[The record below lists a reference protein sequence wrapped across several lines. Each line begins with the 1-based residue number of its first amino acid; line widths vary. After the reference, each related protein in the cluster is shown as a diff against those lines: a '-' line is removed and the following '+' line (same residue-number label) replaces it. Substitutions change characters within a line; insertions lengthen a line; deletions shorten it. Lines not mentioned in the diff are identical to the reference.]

1 MQSLPNEKS
10 IKTLSAKNEDKLVSV
25 RYISAMRLTK
35 IDIKTILPALVFA
48 FVLTGHAQTTSDAS
62 AALFVYDQNSPLSVK
77 EVSAEKRGD
86 VTVRDITFVPQ
97 PGGHEVKA
105 YVVVPAGSGPFAAIL
120 WVHWLGE
127 EKSNRTQFLEEAV
140 ELAPKGVVS
149 VLVDAM
155 WSEPRWFGTRV
166 PEKDYENSI
175 RQVIE
180 LRRALDLLLSQPNV
194 DKARVGYVGHDFGAM
209 YGMLMAGVEKRVKT
223 YVFIAATQSLNDWAF
238 LGPQP
243 KSKAAY
249 LKQNASLELTD
260 YLRQSTNGSKF
271 FQFGK
276 ADFYISQADAAVV
289 FAAAGQPKQRK
300 LYEAS
305 HQMELKE
312 IMVDRDNWLI
322 KELLDSKR

>member
-1 MQSLPNEKS
+1 MK
-10 IKTLSAKNEDKLVSV
+10 
-25 RYISAMRLTK
+25 LTK

-48 FVLTGHAQTTSDAS
+48 FVLTGHAQTKSDAS
-62 AALFVYDQNSPLSVK
+62 APLFAYNQNSPLSVK
-77 EVSAEKRGD
+77 EVSAENRGD
-86 VTVRDITFVPQ
+86 VTVRDITFVPR
-97 PGGHEVKA
+97 PGGREVKA
-105 YVVVPAGSGPFAAIL
+105 YVVVPAGNGPFAGML

-127 EKSNRTQFLEEAV
+127 EKSNRTQFLDEAV

-180 LRRALDLLLSQPNV
+180 LRRALDLLLSQPQV

-243 KSKAAY
+243 KSKTAY

-260 YLRQSTNGSKF
+260 YLRQATNASKF

-289 FAAAGQPKQRK
+289 FAAAPQPKQRK
-300 LYEAS
+300 MYEAS

-322 KELLDSKR
+322 KELIDSKR

>member
-1 MQSLPNEKS
+1 M
-10 IKTLSAKNEDKLVSV
+10 KTSRFQYV
-25 RYISAMRLTK
+25 RVLGMRLTK
-35 IDIKTILPALVFA
+35 IDIKILPVLVFA
-48 FVLTGHAQTTSDAS
+48 FALTSHAQTLSDAS
-62 AALFVYDQNSPLSVK
+62 LFAYNQNSPLSVK
-77 EVSAEKRGD
+77 EVSVEKRGD
-86 VTVRDITFVPQ
+86 VTVRDITFVAQ

-105 YVVVPAGSGPFAAIL
+105 YVVAPAGNGPFAGIL

-127 EKSNRTQFLEEAV
+127 EKSNRTQFLDEAV

-155 WSEPRWFGTRV
+155 WSEPRWFGTRI
-166 PEKDYENSI
+166 PEQDYENSI

-180 LRRALDLLLSQPNV
+180 LRRALDLLLSQPQV

-243 KSKAAY
+243 KSKEAY

-260 YLRQSTNGSKF
+260 YLRQTTNASKF

-300 LYEAS
+300 MYEAS
-305 HQMELKE
+305 HKMELKE
-312 IMVDRDNWLI
+312 IMVDRDDWLM
-322 KELLDSKR
+322 KELLASKP

>member
-1 MQSLPNEKS
+1 M
-10 IKTLSAKNEDKLVSV
+10 V
-25 RYISAMRLTK
+25 MRLTG
-35 IDIKTILPALVFA
+35 IDIKTIFPALVFA
-48 FVLTGHAQTTSDAS
+48 FVLTGHAQTKSDAS
-62 AALFVYDQNSPLSVK
+62 VSRFAYNQNSPLSVK
-77 EVSAEKRGD
+77 EISVEKRGD
-86 VTVRDITFVPQ
+86 VIVRDVTFVPS
-97 PGGHEVKA
+97 PGGREVKA
-105 YVVVPAGSGPFAAIL
+105 YVVVPAGNGPFAGIL

-155 WSEPRWFGTRV
+155 WSEPRWFGSRI
-166 PEKDYENSI
+166 PEQDYENSI

-180 LRRALDLLLSQPNV
+180 LRRALDLLLSQPQV

-249 LKQNASLELTD
+249 LKQNAGLELTD
-260 YLRQSTNGSKF
+260 YLRQSTNASKF

-300 LYEAS
+300 MYDAS
-305 HQMELKE
+305 HKMELKE
-312 IMVDRDNWLI
+312 IMVDRDEWLM
-322 KELLDSKR
+322 KELISKQ